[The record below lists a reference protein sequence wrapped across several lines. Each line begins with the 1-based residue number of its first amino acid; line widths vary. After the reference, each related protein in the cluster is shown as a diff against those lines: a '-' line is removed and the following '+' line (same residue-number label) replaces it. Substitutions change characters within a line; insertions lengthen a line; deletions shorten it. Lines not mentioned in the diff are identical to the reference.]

1 MQTRKEVT
9 EMHVAITRAGL
20 ALLMLA
26 AVAAVF
32 LILGIEPVE
41 PSTTMHAGCPPGC

>member
-9 EMHVAITRAGL
+9 EMHVAIIRAGVVFVI
-20 ALLMLA
+20 LA
-26 AVAAVF
+26 AVAAVC